1 MLSGVIRRLER
12 QRRDAARRP
21 LINLLRHCAS
31 RAIRPLAG
39 LDMTPELERAAH
51 ELAVR
56 GFAELAD
63 TGALSYFGIRDADDV
78 GDAPVRLR
86 VVVDEERGAA
96 YVDLDL
102 EALVPWV
109 LGGGSR
115 RGWMRPDQLTAA
127 DLTRR

>member
-1 MLSGVIRRLER
+1 MLAGLIRRLRR

-21 LINLLRHCAS
+21 LIDLLRYCVGH
-31 RAIRPLAG
+31 AIRPLAG
-39 LDMTPELERAAH
+39 QVMTPELERTAQ
-51 ELAVR
+51 ELAAS
-56 GFAELAD
+56 GIADLAD
-63 TGALSYFGIRDADDV
+63 RGALAYFGIRDAADV
-78 GDAPVRLR
+78 GDAPVQLR

-109 LGGGSR
+109 LAGGSR
-115 RGWMRPDQLTAA
+115 RRWMRPDELTAA